1 MCGVEMVIAGI
12 GIAAG
17 VGQSV
22 VGYQAQKSQ
31 AEALAKFQN
40 EQYAATAK
48 ASRQALIQN
57 YADLRAR
64 QAQESYKASQEIQAV
79 ALESMRAQS
88 TARAS
93 ALGAGVTGLSL
104 QGLTDEYVRQ
114 QNLFVTATQ
123 YQQRAVQQQLY
134 RQGLGARAQAESRTL
149 AATPQPVAT
158 PSRAAAGIGAA
169 ASAASWLSLGA
180 TREAFGLG
188 RSPSAQIVTTPT
200 GGA

>member
-1 MCGVEMVIAGI
+1 MVIAGI

-158 PSRAAAGIGAA
+158 PSLAAAGIGAA

>member
-1 MCGVEMVIAGI
+1 MVIAGI

-31 AEALAKFQN
+31 AEALARFQN

-114 QNLFVTATQ
+114 QSLFVTATQ

-158 PSRAAAGIGAA
+158 PSLAAAGIGAA

>member
-1 MCGVEMVIAGI
+1 MVIAGI

-31 AEALAKFQN
+31 AEALARFQN

-158 PSRAAAGIGAA
+158 PSLAAAGIGAA